1 MQRDLDALASRHF
14 DLLVIGGGIY
24 GACIA
29 RDAALRGLSVALV
42 EKHDFCSGTSHNSL
56 KIIHSGIRY
65 LQHLDF
71 GRVRESIDERRIW
84 LTIAPHLVRPLKFII
99 PTQGYLT
106 RGPLALQAAILLH
119 RALGA
124 DWNRGLPD
132 ELKIPTGRVSGRSTL
147 QQCIPGL
154 PLDGL
159 SGAASWHDGQVVDA
173 DRVVIECLQSAV
185 EHGAVVANYVEAN
198 SLLRSGGKAH
208 GVSAT
213 DRAGHGEIEIKARVT
228 VNAAGPWVQK
238 VLDRSLG
245 EDAGSAMPALAKNMN
260 IVTRKLLPRHG
271 VGIPSKRSADAVI
284 GSESRLFFITPWKD
298 VSAIGTTHF
307 PYDGD
312 PDDYRVTEHEISDFI
327 DEINESYPPA
337 RLTPE
342 DVLYVYSGLTPAEPE
357 PRKGE
362 VGRSKHAELI
372 DHGSRNGCDG
382 LVSVIGV
389 KYTTS
394 RLVAERVVSLVQRK
408 LGTQGSERQGRE
420 RRLPGAQGWKPDRH
434 PDGPRP
440 ESSEVRDLLERYG
453 CRPPDGLG
461 DGKESFT
468 KAFEACARHAVD
480 QEMALN
486 LDDFLLRRN
495 DFAAR
500 GRLTTSLVRL
510 AAETMGARLNW
521 TAAETEARQT
531 RMCASVRYLT
541 HAGLRA
547 SAGRC
552 NIDDNH
558 GIGG

>member
-1 MQRDLDALASRHF
+1 MKRDLDALANRQF

-29 RDAALRGLSVALV
+29 RDAALRGLAVALI
-42 EKHDFCSGTSHNSL
+42 EKADFCSGTSHNSL

-65 LQHLDF
+65 LQHFDF
-71 GRVRESIDERRIW
+71 RRVRESIDERRIW
-84 LTIAPHLVRPLKFII
+84 LTIAPHLVRPLKFVI

-119 RALGA
+119 RTLGI

-132 ELKIPTGRVSGRSTL
+132 ALRIPTGRVSGRTKLRQS
-147 QQCIPGL
+147 IPGL
-154 PLDGL
+154 PLEGL
-159 SGAASWHDGQVVDA
+159 SGLASWHDGQVVDA
-173 DRVVIECLQSAV
+173 DRVVVECLQSAA
-185 EHGAVVANYVEAN
+185 EHGAVVANYVEAG
-198 SLLRSGGKAH
+198 SLLRSDGRAH
-208 GVSAT
+208 GVSAV
-213 DRAGHGEIEIKARVT
+213 DRAGHREIEIKARMT

-245 EDAGSAMPALAKNMN
+245 GDAGSSMPALAKNMN
-260 IVTRKLLPRHG
+260 IVTRKLLAEYG

-312 PDDYRVTEHEISDFI
+312 PDDYRVTEHEIADFI
-327 DEINESYPPA
+327 NEINESYPPA
-337 RLTPE
+337 RLTPD

-357 PRKGE
+357 SRKGE

-372 DHGSRNGCDG
+372 DHGSRNGCEG

-420 RRLPGAQGWKPDRH
+420 QRLPGAEGWTPDGH
-434 PDGPRP
+434 PDISGP
-440 ESSEVRDLLERYG
+440 ESSEVWDLLGRYG
-453 CRPPDGLG
+453 SRPPRGSG

-468 KAFEACARHAVD
+468 KVFEACVRHAVD
-480 QEMALN
+480 HEMALN

-521 TAAETEARQT
+521 TVAEIESRQMHM
-531 RMCASVRYLT
+531 RASIRYLT
-541 HAGLRA
+541 DAGLPL
-547 SAGRC
+547 
-552 NIDDNH
+552 
-558 GIGG
+558 